1 MILNKLNIN
10 TIEIKDNRFKKKL
23 LLLDFVKT
31 EIKPTHFFKSDW
43 KKMFNNYEMKK
54 LYFELFTSFVLMFSL
69 MTSSLVNGGLNK
81 SFSIIEKLKNI
92 FRQLFQFTIRLVS
105 IEVNNTSYTTTIY
118 NNYNNTKTN
127 FFEIFKSRKESLLN
141 TLIIN
146 Y

>member
-1 MILNKLNIN
+1 LNVN
-10 TIEIKDNRFKKKL
+10 TIEIEDNGFIKKL
-23 LLLDFVKT
+23 LLLVFVKT
-31 EIKPTHFFKSDW
+31 EIKPTHFIKSDW

-69 MTSSLVNGGLNK
+69 MASSLVNRGLNK

-92 FRQLFQFTIRLVS
+92 FRQLFQFTFRLVS
-105 IEVNNTSYTTTIY
+105 VEDNNTSNTTIFY
-118 NNYNNTKTN
+118 NNYNNTKTI

>member
-1 MILNKLNIN
+1 
-10 TIEIKDNRFKKKL
+10 
-23 LLLDFVKT
+23 
-31 EIKPTHFFKSDW
+31 
-43 KKMFNNYEMKK
+43 MFNNYEMKK

-69 MTSSLVNGGLNK
+69 MASSLVNRGLNK

-92 FRQLFQFTIRLVS
+92 FRQLFQFTFRLVS
-105 IEVNNTSYTTTIY
+105 VEDNNTSNTTIFY
-118 NNYNNTKTN
+118 NNYNNTKTI